1 MLDLRTKNKTNKKKT
16 IKKKQL
22 KAIINSARLHFYL
35 FMDYVIHVFSYNNH
49 EYISPIIQ
57 NN

>member
-1 MLDLRTKNKTNKKKT
+1 MLDLRTKNKTNKKIT

-35 FMDYVIHVFSYNNH
+35 FMDYVIHVFSYNNMN
-49 EYISPIIQ
+49 IFLQ
-57 NN
+57 

>member
-1 MLDLRTKNKTNKKKT
+1 MLDLRTKNKTNKKIT

>member
-35 FMDYVIHVFSYNNH
+35 FMDYVIHVFSYTNH